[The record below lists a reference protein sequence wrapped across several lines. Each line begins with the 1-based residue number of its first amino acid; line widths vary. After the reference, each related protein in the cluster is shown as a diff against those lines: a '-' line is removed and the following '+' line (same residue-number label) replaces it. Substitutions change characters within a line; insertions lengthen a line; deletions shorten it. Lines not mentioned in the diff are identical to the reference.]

1 MSTVYDVIIIGAGPA
16 GLSAGHLLKKYSLN
30 YLIIEK
36 GKLPFDRTTS
46 NNADVMSGVGG
57 GGLFSDGKLSFPPS
71 GSWLWN
77 NLDCDKLKN
86 AYIYLKE
93 LLKNCGIDI
102 PDFEHE
108 WLVKDYY
115 NYSGDEKKY
124 KSIIM
129 SNYCQAC
136 LLDLLYSSNKDNLLC
151 NCTVC
156 GIKREYNH
164 YLVLTSSGTSFLCN
178 QIIFASGKYGY
189 TKIKIDNSLAKKNRL
204 EMGIRFECPTSS
216 FKPSGFNSTDYKYIG
231 HLDNGDEI
239 RTFCCCKN
247 GIVLKSEFDGYI
259 SFNSS
264 SVQGKTNRSS
274 IGVIIRSENENSKLY
289 KEMAECQTHVG
300 YSFEEPANVFFY
312 SGRTF
317 IGSKCDGIIKEVL
330 KNRIID
336 VESALNES
344 FVFGPETE
352 YIGQYL
358 CINND
363 LEVNDS
369 FYVIGD
375 ATGTFRGLLPALI
388 SGIYIALNISLDIEK
403 HIENNI
409 SKLAIKISN
418 SKPMDLIFTAQ
429 SKNYFYCRDVL
440 CQFVL
445 EKGKLPINPFRV
457 FDYFL
462 SDRVGRDIIRQGN
475 NQLIRICEE
484 LWVFGPIADG
494 VLFEIALAK
503 NQNKKIR
510 FFSISSSVNEII
522 EISDLSELIF
532 EPEVHSKR
540 VKREDLIN
548 FISNNFYDDMQLRL
562 EW

>member
-1 MSTVYDVIIIGAGPA
+1 MGTVYDVIIIGAGPA
-16 GLSAGHLLKKYSLN
+16 GLSAGYVLNKYNLN

-36 GKLPFDRTTS
+36 GKLPSDRTTS
-46 NNADVMSGVGG
+46 DNEDVISGVGG

-77 NLDCDKLKN
+77 NLNSKRLEDS
-86 AYIYLKE
+86 YIYLKS
-93 LLKNCGIDI
+93 LLKNCGIEI
-102 PDFEHE
+102 PNFNLE
-108 WLVKDYY
+108 WFAKDYY
-115 NYSGDEKKY
+115 NYLDDEKKY
-124 KSIIM
+124 KSITM
-129 SNYCQAC
+129 SKYCQDC
-136 LLDLLYSSNKDNLLC
+136 LLYQLYSSNKENLLC
-151 NCTVC
+151 NCTVDE
-156 GIKREYNH
+156 IKREYNH
-164 YLVLTSSGTSFLCN
+164 YLVLTSSGSSFYCN
-178 QIIFASGKYGY
+178 QIIFASGKYGFS
-189 TKIKIDNSLAKKNRL
+189 KIKIDNSFVQKNRL
-204 EMGIRFECPTSS
+204 EMGIRFECPMSS
-216 FKPSGFNSTDYKYIG
+216 FKPSKFNDVDYKYIES
-231 HLDNGDEI
+231 LDNGDEV
-239 RTFCCCKN
+239 RTFCCCKD
-247 GIVLKSEFDGYI
+247 GVVLKSEFNGYI
-259 SFNSS
+259 SYNSS
-264 SVQGKTNRSS
+264 NVQGKTNRSS

-289 KEMAECQTHVG
+289 KEMAECQTRVG
-300 YSFEEPANVFFY
+300 YSFEESANVFF
-312 SGRTF
+312 SSKRTF
-317 IGSKCDGIIKEVL
+317 IGLRCDAIIKKVL
-330 KNRIID
+330 MDKIID
-336 VESALNES
+336 AGSALNES

-352 YIGQYL
+352 YIGKYL
-358 CINND
+358 CIDNE
-363 LEVNDS
+363 LKVNDS

-375 ATGTFRGLLPALI
+375 ASGTFRGLLTALI
-388 SGIYIALNISLDIEK
+388 SGIYIARSITLDIEK

-462 SDRVGRDIIRQGN
+462 NDRVNREIIRQGN
-475 NQLIRICEE
+475 NQLINICEE

-503 NQNKKIR
+503 KQNKKIR
-510 FFSISSSVNEII
+510 FFSIGSSVNEII

-562 EW
+562 E